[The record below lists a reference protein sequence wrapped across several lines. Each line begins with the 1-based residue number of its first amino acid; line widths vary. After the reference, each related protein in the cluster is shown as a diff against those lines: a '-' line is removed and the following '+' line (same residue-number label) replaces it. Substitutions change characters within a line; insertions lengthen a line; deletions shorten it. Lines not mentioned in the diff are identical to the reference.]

1 LCTKCTAFIW
11 KISIFSLIL
20 QAKIIKT
27 NNNMNRLLLIIFTCL
42 FLDGNV
48 WAGIKVRVEMQPNSY
63 ENPTKHG
70 RPWERELTWT
80 PQVFLEDKE
89 LSFELSNSPTIIYV
103 YRGDRMVYSQMASE
117 GSANVVFPDGLK
129 GEFTLYM
136 FYGDTEFCG
145 VINL

>member
-1 LCTKCTAFIW
+1 
-11 KISIFSLIL
+11 
-20 QAKIIKT
+20 
-27 NNNMNRLLLIIFTCL
+27 M
-42 FLDGNV
+42 
-48 WAGIKVRVEMQPNSY
+48 
-63 ENPTKHG
+63 
-70 RPWERELTWT
+70 
-80 PQVFLEDKE
+80 FLEDKE